1 MRGVFLDAGSLAQS
15 TIDMTPLECDSL
27 RWEFYDFTSP
37 SILDERIVAADIVI
51 TNKVMLDAK
60 SMTAAKQL
68 KLICIAATGTNNVDL
83 AAAKGKGVTVCNVRG
98 YATPSVVEHVFALLL
113 ALVRHLPEYHQAVLA
128 GRWQKSVHFSFIHHP
143 IHELNG
149 KIMGIIGYGELGQ
162 AVARV
167 AEAFGMRTMIA
178 ERPGRAPRAGRV
190 ALSEMLPQVDV
201 LTLHCP
207 LTKETR
213 ALIGAKELRLMK
225 RGAILINTSRGGI
238 VDELMLLEALRSHHL
253 GGAGVDVLSQEPPI
267 DNPLLSADI
276 PNLIVTPH
284 IAWASRESRQRLVN
298 ELAANI
304 QAYLQ
309 RTPRNVVA

>member
-1 MRGVFLDAGSLAQS
+1 M
-15 TIDMTPLECDSL
+15 
-27 RWEFYDFTSP
+27 
-37 SILDERIVAADIVI
+37 
-51 TNKVMLDAK
+51 
-60 SMTAAKQL
+60 
-68 KLICIAATGTNNVDL
+68 
-83 AAAKGKGVTVCNVRG
+83 
-98 YATPSVVEHVFALLL
+98 
-113 ALVRHLPEYHQAVLA
+113 
-128 GRWQKSVHFSFIHHP
+128 
-143 IHELNG
+143 
-149 KIMGIIGYGELGQ
+149 
-162 AVARV
+162 
-167 AEAFGMRTMIA
+167 
-178 ERPGRAPRAGRV
+178 RV